1 MIDHAY
7 VIMMFLTAIM
17 VAVVVLIH
25 YEGLALLNRQLANIG
40 QRARRPVIL
49 YSIFLVI
56 LLHLV
61 EITCFAAAYAVLSDW
76 QHLGGIH
83 GTQQPQFF
91 DYFYFSI
98 ITYSSL
104 GFGDLV
110 AVGAMRFMAGVEG
123 LVGLV
128 LIGWSA
134 SFTYL
139 EMQRYWPTREL

>member
-1 MIDHAY
+1 MIPSAY
-7 VIMMFLTAIM
+7 VVMMLFTALM

-25 YEGLALLNRQLANIG
+25 YEGLALLNRQLSRIG
-40 QRARRPVIL
+40 RRSHRPVML
-49 YSIFLVI
+49 YIIFLVI

-61 EITCFAAAYAVLSDW
+61 EITCFAAAYALLSDW
-76 QHLGGIH
+76 PHLGGIA
-83 GTQQPQFF
+83 GIPQQLFF

-104 GFGDLV
+104 GFGDAV

-139 EMQRYWPTREL
+139 EMQRYWPTRD

>member
-1 MIDHAY
+1 MIPSAY
-7 VIMMFLTAIM
+7 LVMILFTALM

-40 QRARRPVIL
+40 KRARRPVIL

-56 LLHLV
+56 LLHLF
-61 EITCFAAAYAVLSDW
+61 EITCFAVAYAALSDW
-76 QHLGGIH
+76 QQLGGIH
-83 GTQQPQFF
+83 GTQQPHFF

-139 EMQRYWPTREL
+139 EMQRYWPTRD